1 MLWGWQGECAH
12 FGNFCFNYLRNE
24 QILCFPIFVSH
35 LWSGY
40 RPVRLGICVRLWLWL
55 EQFGHGNC
63 PLSQQMWTCLSQEH
77 FPDGLST
84 AHNSPEALFE
94 WGFFSLW
101 NSLAFSRDLPV
112 QCCLINWC
120 PGLDAASSSCR
131 LCVPTPETSSET
143 LPAQFL
149 VSAFLFLPAWF
160 SMAASLRAKQNN
172 TILKRDGSFICLF
185 SCPCSV
191 EAPELNNFYRC
202 LNIQRKEKQGD
213 SQAYPFWLLT
223 FEFLTVA
230 MKQS

>member
-40 RPVRLGICVRLWLWL
+40 RPVRLGICVRLWFWL

-94 WGFFSLW
+94 WGFFFLW
-101 NSLAFSRDLPV
+101 NSIAFSRDLPM

-120 PGLDAASSSCR
+120 PGLHAASSSCR
-131 LCVPTPETSSET
+131 LSVPTPGNVIWNCLHS
-143 LPAQFL
+143 
-149 VSAFLFLPAWF
+149 FLFLP
-160 SMAASLRAKQNN
+160 SCSCLH
-172 TILKRDGSFICLF
+172 GS
-185 SCPCSV
+185 P
-191 EAPELNNFYRC
+191 
-202 LNIQRKEKQGD
+202 
-213 SQAYPFWLLT
+213 WLLVWELSKT
-223 FEFLTVA
+223 TPSWRGMDLLSVSSHVPA
-230 MKQS
+230 QWKLQN